1 MKKTAKSG
9 VFITFII
16 IFLVAHKVFAWEII
30 THNDVD
36 NNSQLQVA
44 YTKNNDGYS
53 LEIYK
58 DASNAIRSRFSMNN
72 SLLILANKHCPT
84 FQVDQREIAN
94 RSTNDAR
101 CISSPKWAEFILGYI
116 VDKEIKSSQLH
127 NMMNGNKI
135 TFRYQLENEGY
146 EEVNFSLNGSKRVL
160 LSVIGN
166 DVTVR
171 TDSGFSVD
179 E

>member
-1 MKKTAKSG
+1 MKKTSKSG
-9 VFITFII
+9 VFITFF
-16 IFLVAHKVFAWEII
+16 IFVFVTSRVFAWEII

-44 YTKNNDGYS
+44 YTQNNDGYS

-72 SLLILANKHCPT
+72 SLLKLANKHCPT

-94 RSTNDAR
+94 RSINDAR

-116 VDKEIKSSQLH
+116 VDNEIKSSQLH

-146 EEVNFSLNGSKRVL
+146 DEVNFSLNGSKRVL

-166 DVTVR
+166 NVIVR